1 MTSGLG
7 TKNNVS
13 ADSKG
18 YTNMVTANLADAVVC
33 SFDCLWVSE
42 MILEKQINTLTRDK
56 QSTETVPTC
65 KCPVSIPPGDCER
78 GGMVCVGEC
87 DWIHWNGEPSLHF
100 SVERSWKC
108 CLRVRSSCQD
118 VDADVLVVSWLPL
131 REHMLSLAPLRCLE
145 LASRVV
151 LSRAS
156 HLLESTW
163 CQCTPRSLAGCA
175 SHRQEAGSWWCGPF
189 LRERQVLCVWDRA
202 GGSLQKILWPV
213 LLLIELGERP

>member
-1 MTSGLG
+1 MFFWLPVGEQDDPWEANKHINTRQ
-7 TKNNVS
+7 
-13 ADSKG
+13 AEHRDS
-18 YTNMVTANLADAVVC
+18 ANLQMSCVN
-33 SFDCLWVSE
+33 SSRGLW
-42 MILEKQINTLTRDK
+42 KGR
-56 QSTETVPTC
+56 
-65 KCPVSIPPGDCER
+65 
-78 GGMVCVGEC
+78 MVCVGEC
-87 DWIHWNGEPSLHF
+87 DWIHWNGELSLHF

-131 REHMLSLAPLRCLE
+131 QEHMLSLAPLRCLE

-163 CQCTPRSLAGCA
+163 CQCMPRSLAGCA
-175 SHRQEAGSWWCGPF
+175 SHRQEAGSWWYGPF

>member
-1 MTSGLG
+1 MFFWLPVGEQDDPWEANKHINTRQ
-7 TKNNVS
+7 
-13 ADSKG
+13 AEHRDS
-18 YTNMVTANLADAVVC
+18 ANLQMSCVN
-33 SFDCLWVSE
+33 SSRGLW
-42 MILEKQINTLTRDK
+42 KGR
-56 QSTETVPTC
+56 
-65 KCPVSIPPGDCER
+65 
-78 GGMVCVGEC
+78 MVCVGEC
-87 DWIHWNGEPSLHF
+87 DWIHWNGELSLHF

-163 CQCTPRSLAGCA
+163 CQCMPRSLAGCA